1 MQHFGNRE
9 CGREPVRVV
18 LPFVMRNG
26 IINAPDAG
34 IEGCCSHK
42 VFALG
47 FDTLCYDAERRGIK
61 TSARI
66 KAGVFKKIS
75 V

>member
-26 IINAPDAG
+26 IINAPDASACAKG
-34 IEGCCSHK
+34 YIVISSATVK
-42 VFALG
+42 
-47 FDTLCYDAERRGIK
+47 INKK
-61 TSARI
+61 TS
-66 KAGVFKKIS
+66 
-75 V
+75 